1 MPRGYKLNLPDKIL
15 PILNFNFVSKGKKL
29 RLAVIPMRNLDEVI
43 DRKIVTLMYSLTAF
57 TNKIISFDR
66 FLYECNFGLRWV
78 DLKWNKLNSL
88 HRMFFS
94 NEYFFFICDDFLCS
108 SLTNSPHIW
117 GIFFSDMI
125 LVVYFS

>member
-57 TNKIISFDR
+57 TNKIISFDW
-66 FLYECNFGLRWV
+66 FIYECNFGLRWV

-94 NEYFFFICDDFLCS
+94 NEYFFLYVMTFYAL
-108 SLTNSPHIW
+108 L
-117 GIFFSDMI
+117 
-125 LVVYFS
+125 